1 MTRLDYCFAVRKLLA
16 ILFSLSLVCAQIVA
30 ATRAPVVTPP
40 KAICACCDCGS
51 TDCCVTQSSSPCSV
65 PAPIAPVRAG
75 IENQI
80 SILSAGSLVW
90 VLPQADAS
98 PFSHPTASSLITAA
112 VPLFAR
118 HCALLI

>member
-1 MTRLDYCFAVRKLLA
+1 VRKALA
-16 ILFSLSLVCAQIVA
+16 ILFSLSLVCAQVVA
-30 ATRAPVVTPP
+30 ATRGPAVVPQ

-51 TDCCVTQSSSPCSV
+51 TDCCVAPSSSSGSAPV
-65 PAPIAPVRAG
+65 PAAPVRAG
-75 IENQI
+75 IENQL
-80 SILSAGSLVW
+80 SVLSASSLAW

-98 PFSHPTASSLITAA
+98 PFSPPTASLIPVV